1 MPTKQVLNIIS
12 SKDKGPNPKNQIIEE
27 KISIS
32 TQKVKTED
40 LARLEDDLKLQ
51 NNQTRNEMV
60 KITN

>member
-32 TQKVKTED
+32 THKVKTED